1 MSLKKKFL
9 LAGAACG
16 LLLSAS
22 AWAVPLTLENN
33 WVQAGVSDYGT
44 LGSNGSTPPGIL
56 YDPTGTG
63 TYGVNDFLTPGT
75 PFEGFYLT
83 SDQGGWYGNNDWS
96 SNYGTWV
103 LTQVSQTEG
112 TAEATSTDGS
122 VKTRHE
128 YQLIESGGIVR
139 IAIKTTI
146 TNESAAPITNLKFL
160 RTLDPDPDV
169 NVYDDYD
176 TKNVVVSAARACG
189 TGLST
194 DQTICIDTAGS
205 PYTFRA
211 GVSEDW
217 STDPSAY
224 LGGLNDGDGDYAI
237 GLAFDIGTLAAG
249 ASAVLE
255 YSYILSETSSG
266 VVPTGSVTAV
276 PTLEA
281 WGLGLLSG
289 GMVLLAAVR
298 RRKSRSTAA

>member
-1 MSLKKKFL
+1 MNLKKKFL

-22 AWAVPLTLENN
+22 AWAALTLENN
-33 WVQAGVSDYGT
+33 WVQAGVSDFGT
-44 LGSNGSTPPGIL
+44 LGSNGSTSPGIL
-56 YDPTGTG
+56 YDPTGTSN
-63 TYGVNDFLTPGT
+63 YGVNDFLTPGSA
-75 PFEGFYLT
+75 FEGFYLT
-83 SDQGGWYGNNDWS
+83 SDQGDWYGNNDYWGS
-96 SNYGTWV
+96 TYGTWA
-103 LTQVSQTEG
+103 LTQVSPAEG
-112 TAEATSTDGS
+112 TAEATSSDGL

-128 YQLIESGGIVR
+128 YQLTESGGIVR

-146 TNESAAPITNLKFL
+146 TNESANLITGLKFL

-169 NVYDDYD
+169 NVYGDFD

-211 GVSEDW
+211 GVSAGW
-217 STDPSAY
+217 SEDPSAY
-224 LGGLNDGDGDYAI
+224 LGGLDDGDGDYAI

-255 YSYILSETSSG
+255 YSYILSETSGG
-266 VVPTGSVTAV
+266 VVPTGPVTAV

-289 GMVLLAAVR
+289 CMVLLAAVR
-298 RRKSRSTAA
+298 RRKFRSAAA